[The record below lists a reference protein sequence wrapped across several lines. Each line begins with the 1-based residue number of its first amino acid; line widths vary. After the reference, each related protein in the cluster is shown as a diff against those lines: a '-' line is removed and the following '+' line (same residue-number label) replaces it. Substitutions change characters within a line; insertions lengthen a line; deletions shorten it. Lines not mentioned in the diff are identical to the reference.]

1 MTTDPAGREWN
12 TEVVPLRAVDA
23 QTEVRLD
30 EDQAPAPAYV
40 DLTTGDGQRR
50 AIIPEHWRTRENARR
65 HVALAAARHGHR
77 AAYHGVRSPAY
88 FAKALGFA
96 VWGVLVTGRRLIAWW
111 HIPGTTRL
119 EWDAAANGLLN
130 DHLRLHKAGRETRK
144 ARGTILA
151 LCLAGLAAAVV
162 AMIVFAPWWGWA
174 LAAVALFA
182 AFALAGRPHGKTITT
197 KAELPAQVQP
207 PDQDVITRALGS
219 LGISEI
225 NRVLKDGGRI
235 GFPSPVREDGPGW
248 RAEVDLPYGVT
259 AGMVIDRRPQL
270 ASGLRRP
277 LGAVWPE
284 PVTSE
289 HEGRLE
295 LWVGRA
301 DISRARPPAW
311 PLLRAGQA
319 DVFQPQPFGVDV
331 RGKGVKA
338 PMAYLNMLIGSIP
351 RQGKTAAARVRACT
365 YALDP
370 IVELWIH
377 ELKGSGDLDPL
388 EQVSHRFVSGI
399 DDASIAYA
407 AESLKLLKAEIE
419 RRTERLRKLPR
430 EACPDKRVTREI
442 GTKRGL
448 KLWPVA
454 CVIDE
459 CQNLFSHEKYGK
471 QAGEDA
477 VFIIKIGPAFGVML
491 DLATQRPDAKSLPTG
506 VSSNVGL
513 RFCLKVMDQTANDMV
528 LGTSAYK
535 NGIRATTF
543 RPEVDAGIGYL
554 VGASSQPQVV
564 RTYYLDLPA
573 TERVAKRA
581 RALREAA
588 GTLSGVALGEDGAEP
603 QRDVLAD
610 VLEVFG
616 GEDGMQWPELAARLA
631 QRFPERWEGASAD
644 AVGAELRAR
653 GVPSVNVK
661 AGGTV
666 LKGCRRAAVEKAA
679 GQP

>member
-1 MTTDPAGREWN
+1 M
-12 TEVVPLRAVDA
+12 
-23 QTEVRLD
+23 
-30 EDQAPAPAYV
+30 
-40 DLTTGDGQRR
+40 
-50 AIIPEHWRTRENARR
+50 
-65 HVALAAARHGHR
+65 
-77 AAYHGVRSPAY
+77 
-88 FAKALGFA
+88 
-96 VWGVLVTGRRLIAWW
+96 
-111 HIPGTTRL
+111 
-119 EWDAAANGLLN
+119 
-130 DHLRLHKAGRETRK
+130 
-144 ARGTILA
+144 
-151 LCLAGLAAAVV
+151 
-162 AMIVFAPWWGWA
+162 
-174 LAAVALFA
+174 
-182 AFALAGRPHGKTITT
+182 
-197 KAELPAQVQP
+197 
-207 PDQDVITRALGS
+207 
-219 LGISEI
+219 
-225 NRVLKDGGRI
+225 
-235 GFPSPVREDGPGW
+235 REDGPGW
-248 RAEVDLPYGVT
+248 RAELDLPYGVT

-284 PVTSE
+284 PVSHE

-301 DISRARPPAW
+301 DISKARPPVW
-311 PLLRAGQA
+311 PLLRGGQA

-331 RGKGVKA
+331 RGKGIKA

-370 IVELWIH
+370 IVEIWIH

-442 GTKRGL
+442 GTRRSL
-448 KLWPVA
+448 KLWPIA

-459 CQNLFSHEKYGK
+459 CQNLFAHEKYGK

-477 VFIIKIGPAFGVML
+477 TFIIKIGPAFGVML

-513 RFCLKVMDQTANDMV
+513 RFCLKVMDQTANDRV

-588 GTLSGVALGEDGAEP
+588 GTLSGVALGEDDTAP

-610 VLEVFG
+610 VLEAFG
-616 GEDGMQWPELAARLA
+616 ADNGLQWQALAERLA
-631 QRFPERWEGASAD
+631 GRFPERWDGATGDTVS
-644 AVGAELRAR
+644 AELRAR
-653 GVPSVNVK
+653 GVRSVDVK
-661 AGGTV
+661 ADGQAR
-666 LKGCRRAAVEKAA
+666 KGCRRADVETAA
-679 GQP
+679 GQ